1 MAKREAEGETQERL
15 CPRRFVRCVDDTLAK
30 DFLTV
35 GQVYEVLQI
44 KERDGYYVLSS
55 GQFTMARFQ
64 PVSPTDAG
72 YG

>member
-1 MAKREAEGETQERL
+1 MAEREAKGGTQEQL
-15 CPRRFVRCVDDTLAK
+15 CPRRFVRCDDTLAR

-55 GQFTMARFQ
+55 GQFTVARFQ
-64 PVSPTDAG
+64 PVSPVDAG

>member
-1 MAKREAEGETQERL
+1 MTH
-15 CPRRFVRCVDDTLAK
+15 FVRCIDDTLAK

-55 GQFTMARFQ
+55 GQFTIYRGRLRL
-64 PVSPTDAG
+64 TRDAG
-72 YG
+72 